1 MPRLPAAG
9 PRHAAG
15 RTVIA
20 LALPLVALAAVARP
34 GAAQGQLGAAAARG
48 LELEQA
54 GKAREAAK
62 AYREAMRG
70 ADLIP
75 GVLGLER
82 VYSALGWDDSM
93 RIVIDSVVRNAPR
106 NPTLR
111 SIQLRALHASGRDAE
126 ARAAFESW
134 VRAAPGDAQ
143 PFREY
148 ARQLLAAG
156 NARSADSVIQRAAQV
171 LGGGRVRDFALEIA
185 QSRSSL
191 GLWGPAAESWR
202 EALADSPYLVQ
213 AAVFALQSTPDAS
226 RPVVRRALSA
236 PPVALAPR
244 RALAALEL
252 GWGLPR
258 EGWAALRDVPTSDS
272 AATAWKEFG
281 ELAEAA
287 GAWLVA
293 RDAFLAA
300 HGARPEAQLVV
311 RAAADALNGNDA
323 AGAEQ
328 VAAAAPRDSATQR
341 LVVPVQV
348 RALAALGRP
357 AEAESLSR
365 RFEGTLPDE
374 EREQLRRD
382 VAWGW
387 VRAGDIAR
395 ARTVLASVGG
405 GLDAEAEGWLALYE
419 GDLATAR
426 ARLGKSSEATP
437 AIVTARALL
446 ARSRADR
453 APAVGEAFLMLAR
466 GDSARAAA
474 RFADA
479 SRDLPDAAP
488 LLLAVA
494 ARLHAAHRDDASAIP
509 LWRSVVTQYASSPE
523 APEADLEWG
532 RALRR
537 RGATA
542 EAAERFEHLILTYP
556 ESALVPQARR
566 ELERTRGATS

>member
-1 MPRLPAAG
+1 MSRPPAAG
-9 PRHAAG
+9 PRLAAG
-15 RTVIA
+15 RA
-20 LALPLVALAAVARP
+20 LLAASVALAALVVPAS
-34 GAAQGQLGAAAARG
+34 ACVAQGQLGAAATRG

-54 GKAREAAK
+54 GRSREAAK

-93 RIVIDSVVRNAPR
+93 RVVIDSVVRAAPR

-111 SIQLRALHASGRDAE
+111 AIQLRALHASGRDAE
-126 ARAAFESW
+126 ARTAFDSW

-143 PFREY
+143 PYREY

-156 NARSADSVIQRAAQV
+156 NARAADSVIQRAAQV
-171 LGGGRVRDFALEIA
+171 LGGSRVRDFALEIA

-213 AAVFALQSTPDAS
+213 AAVFALQSTPDGS
-226 RPVVRRALSA
+226 RPVVRRALAA

-272 AATAWKEFG
+272 AAAAWREFG

-300 HGARPEAQLVV
+300 HAARPEGGLVA

-323 AGAEQ
+323 AGAVQ
-328 VAAAAPRDSATQR
+328 AAASAPGDAATQR
-341 LVVPVQV
+341 LVLPVRV
-348 RALAALGRP
+348 RALAMLGRP
-357 AEAESLSR
+357 AEAESLAR
-365 RFEGTLPDE
+365 RVEPALPAD

-387 VRAGDIAR
+387 VRAGDVAR
-395 ARTVLASVGG
+395 ARGVLASVSG

-426 ARLGKSSEATP
+426 ARLGKSSDATP

-453 APAVGEAFLMLAR
+453 SPAVGEAFLMLAR

-479 SRDLPDAAP
+479 SRDVPDAAP

-494 ARLHAAHRDDASAIP
+494 ARLHSARHDDAGAIP
-509 LWRSVVTQYASSPE
+509 LWQSVVTRFASSPE

-537 RGATA
+537 RGAAA
-542 EAAERFEHLILTYP
+542 EAAQRFEHLILTYP